1 MPTPSTNPASGLLS
15 RETVTTDLTD
25 LVLAGV
31 PSPHTRRSYDRGIK
45 DLFVFAGAKPITLI
59 LLLKWREAMAKKNSA
74 ATVNNRITA
83 VKRLIV
89 EARRTKLIP
98 ADSATE
104 LLEIKGLP
112 QRGGRTGNWLDQAQ
126 VRALL
131 AIPDRKT
138 LRGKRNHCILSI
150 LVGCALRRYELTEL
164 DVSTIQQREGRWVL
178 ADLIGKGGRVR
189 TVAVPGWVK
198 QSIDSWTKAARIES
212 GRVIRRMTLE
222 DEGLSDDAVWEIV
235 RDAALEIGVPN
246 FGPHDLRRTCAKLCR
261 KKGGHLE
268 QIQML
273 LGHASIQTTERY
285 LGSTQNLKNAVNDDL
300 GL

>member
-1 MPTPSTNPASGLLS
+1 MTNTSTKAATGLLS
-15 RETVTTDLTD
+15 RETITTELTD
-25 LVLAGV
+25 LVLASV

-45 DLFVFAGAKPITLI
+45 DLILFAGARPVTLI
-59 LLLKWREAMAKKNSA
+59 LLLKWRDALAKKNSA

-89 EARRTKLIP
+89 EARRTKLI
-98 ADSATE
+98 SAELATD

-126 VRALL
+126 VRLL
-131 AIPDRKT
+131 LGVPDRKT
-138 LRGKRNHCILSI
+138 PRGKRNHCILSI
-150 LVGCALRRYELTEL
+150 LVGCALRRYELTGL
-164 DVSTIQQREGRWVL
+164 DITTIQQREGRWVL

-189 TVAVPGWVK
+189 TVAIPAWVK
-198 QSIDSWTKAARIES
+198 QSIDSWMKVAKIES
-212 GRVIRRMTLE
+212 GHLIRRMTLE
-222 DEGLSDDAVWEIV
+222 DEALSEDAVWEIV
-235 RDAALEIGVPN
+235 RDAALDIGVPN

-300 GL
+300 GI